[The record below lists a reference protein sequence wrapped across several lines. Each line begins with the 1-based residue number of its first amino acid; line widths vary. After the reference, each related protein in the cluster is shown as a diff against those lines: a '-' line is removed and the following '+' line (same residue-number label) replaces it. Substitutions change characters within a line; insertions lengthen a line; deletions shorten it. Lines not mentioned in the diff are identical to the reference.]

1 MLKPSDVKSVA
12 IHPGIGIARVG
23 DATGEDDYFFGPEV
37 PGRGPDAPGGFR
49 AADGHLKRQAARF
62 RIYAT
67 LQNGGVVELTA
78 KDASIEWRVEL
89 ANLKAG
95 WYRFTTAMD
104 LPRNLAVSCRRRNPD
119 LGLTD
124 VDSGLLSRAQLD
136 ITPHQKK
143 IAGVNRSG
151 KDFVFGD
158 GKFFDQEV
166 YLGELRTDD
175 AGRLIV
181 LGGRGATG
189 ANPPD
194 KAASTFANNDGWHDD
209 ISDGPVRATVTIG
222 DRVLEADPAYVAVT
236 PPNFGP
242 GLFGVLTMDD
252 VAREGFYAAG
262 FGKPPRQPGF
272 TDDIWP
278 IFDRLSGNQ
287 WVNHGI
293 FMLHGRGS
301 PLDARNPDV
310 VKKLA
315 DASAAA
321 KPFRQAVFKLFRDP
335 AAIKPAPTTLPPFYG
350 DGIDY
355 ATSDNLTPLD
365 TSADLT
371 LTPILQHMLSQW
383 ADGDFVPDW
392 KGFPVLPVFAKLPP
406 AEQRHALDRASLYDL
421 LGGPFHPGIELTW
434 IMRRPNLWRGAYR
447 LKITPEGTRARQ
459 DFGPELTPQ
468 IALHDDGPLSV
479 CGPGSLTRWLG
490 VPWQTDAGS
499 CGSGGNYTPTY
510 YLSVPSF
517 WAARVPND
525 VLPQAAYERLKDPV
539 LNDIQRTKHFDTRK
553 SWYRLIDPGD
563 KTRAQAMVDQWWRLG
578 MIEPVAAPK
587 GLGIDGP
594 IHVEIPT
601 EDDQPQHDPTYALI
615 ESVERLNQQQAAAR
629 KGIAAAPPQPPPSS
643 RTFKRPR
650 IHYGRGQA

>member
-1 MLKPSDVKSVA
+1 MLNPSQVKSVA

-23 DATGEDDYFFGPEV
+23 NATGEDDYFFGPEV
-37 PGRGPDAPGGFR
+37 PGAGPDPSGGFR
-49 AADGHLKRQAARF
+49 DACGHLKRQAARF

-67 LQNGGVVELTA
+67 LQNDDVVEVTA
-78 KDASIEWRVEL
+78 EDAKIEWRVEL

-104 LPRNLAVSCRRRNPD
+104 LPHNLAVSCTRRNPEI
-119 LGLTD
+119 GLTD
-124 VDSGLLSRAQLD
+124 VNSGLLNRAQLD
-136 ITPHQKK
+136 IMPQPKK
-143 IAGVNRSG
+143 IEGVKRSG

-158 GKFFDQEV
+158 GKFFDQKV
-166 YLGELRTDD
+166 YLGELRTDE

-181 LGGRGATG
+181 LGGRGDTG
-189 ANPPD
+189 AHPPD

-209 ISDGPVRATVTIG
+209 ISDGPVRATVSIG
-222 DRVLEADPAYVAVT
+222 DRIFEADPAYVAVT

-262 FGKPPRQPGF
+262 FGKPPQQPSF

-315 DASAAA
+315 DASTAA
-321 KPFRQAVFKLFRDP
+321 KPFRHAIFKLFRDP
-335 AAIKPAPTTLPPFYG
+335 AAIVPAPTTLPPFYG

-355 ATSDNLTPLD
+355 ITGDFTPLD

-371 LTPILQHMLSQW
+371 LTPILQRMLCQW
-383 ADGDFVPDW
+383 AEGDFVSDW
-392 KGFPVLPVFAKLPP
+392 KGFPGLPAFADLPP
-406 AEQRHALDRASLYDL
+406 SKQRHALDRANLYDL

-434 IMRRPNLWRGAYR
+434 IMRRPNLWRAAYR

-459 DFGPELTPQ
+459 DFGSELTPQ
-468 IALHDDGPLSV
+468 IALDEKGPLSE

-525 VLPQAAYERLKDPV
+525 VLPQAAYERLKDSA
-539 LNDIQRTKHFDTRK
+539 LNDIQRAKHFDTRK
-553 SWYRLIDPGD
+553 SWYRLI
-563 KTRAQAMVDQWWRLG
+563 KASAAKRAQAMVDQWWRLG
-578 MIEPVAAPK
+578 VIEPVEAPV

-615 ESVERLNQQQAAAR
+615 ESVERLGQQQIALMKGFAA
-629 KGIAAAPPQPPPSS
+629 AAAPPPPSS
-643 RTFKRPR
+643 RTFKPPR
-650 IHYGRGQA
+650 IHYGRGEA